1 MEPSDCYRA
10 VSARDARFDGVF
22 FTAVRT
28 TGIYCRPSCP
38 AVTPRQAN
46 VTFYPSA
53 AAAERSGYR
62 ACRRCRPDS
71 TPGSPEWNARAD
83 VVARAVRM
91 IGDGVVEREG
101 VSGLADRLGYSERQ
115 VNRLVT
121 TELGAGPQAI
131 ARSNRARTARIL
143 LETTTMRAAD
153 VAFAAGYG
161 SVRQFNDSIRES
173 FALTPRELRARS
185 RRSSHP
191 GAGRIQLELAL
202 RPPFQGAAL
211 LDWFAP
217 RAIEGVERVD
227 GDTYARVLNLPHG
240 VGAVELTLHDA
251 RVSAELELTDL
262 RDLAPAVQRCR
273 RLLDLDADPA
283 AIDEALSAADPLLA
297 GLVAEAPGM
306 RLPGQVDGFEMV
318 MRAIVG
324 QQVSVAG
331 ARTIL
336 GRVARSRGT
345 EVDLELAHRHGLTHA
360 FATAESVAEASPEEF
375 AMPRGRAAA
384 ILAVAHAVASGDL
397 DLHPGADREAAREQ
411 LLAIRGIGPWTA
423 DYVRMRALGDPDV
436 LLDTDL
442 VLRRVL
448 AREGLDRTRTE
459 RWRPWR
465 SYASLHLWRVA

>member
-71 TPGSPEWNARAD
+71 TPGSPEWNVRAD

-173 FALTPRELRARS
+173 FDLTPRELRARS

-227 GDTYARVLNLPHG
+227 GRTYARVLNLPHG
-240 VGAVELTLHDA
+240 VGAVELTLHDE

-283 AIDEALSAADPLLA
+283 AIDEALSADPLLA
-297 GLVAEAPGM
+297 RLVQEAPGM

-360 FATAESVAEASPEEF
+360 FATAESVAEAAPEEF
-375 AMPRGRAAA
+375 SMPRGRAAA

-448 AREGLDRTRTE
+448 ARENLDRTRTE

>member
-1 MEPSDCYRA
+1 MEPRDCYRA

-143 LETTTMRAAD
+143 LETTAMRAAD

-173 FALTPRELRARS
+173 FDLTPRELRARS

-202 RPPFQGAAL
+202 RPPFHGAAL
-211 LDWFAP
+211 LEWFTP

-227 GDTYARVLNLPHG
+227 GQTYARVLNLPHG
-240 VGAVELTLHDA
+240 VGAVELTLHDT

-283 AIDEALSAADPLLA
+283 AIDEALSADPLLA
-297 GLVAEAPGM
+297 RLVEEAPGM

-360 FATAESVAEASPEEF
+360 FATAESVAEAAPEEF

>member
-22 FTAVRT
+22 FSAVRT

-173 FALTPRELRARS
+173 FDLTPRELRARS

-191 GAGRIQLELAL
+191 GAGRIRLELAL

-227 GDTYARVLNLPHG
+227 GRTYARVLNLPHG

-283 AIDEALSAADPLLA
+283 AIDEALSADPLLA
-297 GLVAEAPGM
+297 GLVAESPGM

-360 FATAESVAEASPEEF
+360 FATAESVAEAAPEEF

-448 AREGLDRTRTE
+448 ARENLDRTRTE